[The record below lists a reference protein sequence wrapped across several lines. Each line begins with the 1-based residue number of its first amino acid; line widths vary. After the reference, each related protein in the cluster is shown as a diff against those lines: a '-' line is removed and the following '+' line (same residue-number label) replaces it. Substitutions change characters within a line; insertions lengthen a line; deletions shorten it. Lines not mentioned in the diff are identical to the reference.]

1 MVADEATLDVCNSEG
16 WSVIFDKKPT
26 KVLTILYSCL
36 VDSSIVVHAFQCLDQ
51 KKGCG
56 SSKHV

>member
-1 MVADEATLDVCNSEG
+1 MVKMVADEATLDVWNSEG

-26 KVLTILYSCL
+26 KVLTILYSC
-36 VDSSIVVHAFQCLDQ
+36 SIAVHAFHCLDQ